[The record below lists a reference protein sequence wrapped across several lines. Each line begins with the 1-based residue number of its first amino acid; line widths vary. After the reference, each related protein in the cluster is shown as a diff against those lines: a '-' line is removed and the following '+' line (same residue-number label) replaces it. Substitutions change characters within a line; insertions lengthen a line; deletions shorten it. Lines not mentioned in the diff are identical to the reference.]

1 MLLLNK
7 YSPNILF
14 IMSIFMLLTSLMSL
28 FYNKLILLEFE
39 LFSIMEMSVIF
50 PLLVDYKGTMFS
62 FLVLFIS
69 FNVMMFSIE
78 YMSADMHID
87 RFTMLVL
94 LFVLS
99 MNMLIFIPSLGF
111 LLIGWDGLG
120 ITSFILV
127 VYYLNSKSLSA
138 GMITAIT
145 NRVGDVMLLMS
156 IAMCMNQCH
165 WNIMN
170 MWYCGF
176 IENNIQ
182 IMFIM
187 LASMTKSAQIP
198 FSSWLP
204 AAMAAPTPVSALV
217 HSSTLVTAGVFLLI
231 RFYSYLS
238 EFMYFNVCLLYV
250 SVLTM
255 IMSGLAAS
263 VEWDMKKI
271 IALSTL
277 SQLGLMMMSL
287 GLYLPELAY
296 LHMVSHALF
305 KALLFICA
313 GNLIMNFFHSQD
325 LRWMGNIYLGLP
337 LTSMCVMLS
346 SLSMVGFP
354 FLSAF
359 YIKDQIL
366 ELVMYNNWS
375 FSIITLLYISIGIT
389 MFYSFRF
396 CMNLLWMVSMNCSL
410 LFLSEGFNITKS
422 LLFMSLSTVSMGSM
436 MLWLYPKDNFM
447 VYMNEF
453 ILLLPLFVIFFG
465 FIFGFMWSLMSL
477 DISFSTQLI
486 NNYMWF
492 MVPLSTQVIMN
503 YSISPMKYY
512 LELVDQS
519 WLEYSGGFGIM
530 DFMSLMFYK
539 ATKVMEWTIMWMVM
553 KMLLIMVMVMN
564 FLVLLI

>member
-1 MLLLNK
+1 MLMLNK
-7 YSPNILF
+7 YVPNILF
-14 IMSIFMLLTSLMSL
+14 VSSMFMLFISLMSL
-28 FYNKLILLEFE
+28 YNNELILLEFE
-39 LFSIMEMSVIF
+39 LLSIMEISIIF
-50 PLLVDYKGTMFS
+50 PLLVDYKGAMFS

-78 YMSADMHID
+78 YMSMDMYIN
-87 RFTMLVL
+87 RFTALVL

-127 VYYLNSKSLSA
+127 MYYLNSKSLSA

-170 MWYCGF
+170 MWYYDF
-176 IENNIQ
+176 VENNIQ
-182 IMFIM
+182 IMLIM
-187 LASMTKSAQIP
+187 LAGMTKSAQIP

-238 EFMYFNVCLLYV
+238 EFMYFNVSLLYI

-277 SQLGLMMMSL
+277 SQLGLMMMGL
-287 GLYLPELAY
+287 GLHLPELAY

-325 LRWMGNIYLGLP
+325 LRWMGNISLGLP
-337 LTSMCVMLS
+337 LTSMCIMLS

-366 ELVMYNNWS
+366 ELIMYNNWS
-375 FSIITLLYISIGIT
+375 FSIISLLYISIGVT

-396 CMNLLWMVSMNCSL
+396 CMNLLWMVPMHSSL
-410 LFLSEGFNITKS
+410 LFLNEEFNITKS
-422 LLFMSLSTVSMGSM
+422 MLFMSMATVMMGSL
-436 MLWLYPKDNFM
+436 MLWFYPKDNFM

-453 ILLLPLFVIFFG
+453 VLLLPLCIIFIG
-465 FIFGFMWSLMSL
+465 FIFGLMWSLLSL
-477 DISFSTQLI
+477 DVKFSTQLI

-503 YSISPMKYY
+503 YSISPMKVY

-519 WLEYSGGFGIM
+519 WLEYSGGVM
-530 DFMSLMFYK
+530 DFISLMFNK
-539 ATKVMEWTIMWMVM
+539 IMKIMDWTIMWMVM

-564 FLVLLI
+564 LMVVFI

>member
-1 MLLLNK
+1 
-7 YSPNILF
+7 
-14 IMSIFMLLTSLMSL
+14 MSL

-39 LFSIMEMSVIF
+39 LFSIIEISVIF

-69 FNVMMFSIE
+69 FNVMIFSIE
-78 YMSADMHID
+78 YISADIHID
-87 RFTMLVL
+87 RFTILVL

-99 MNMLIFIPSLGF
+99 INILIFIPRLGF

-138 GMITAIT
+138 GIITAIT
-145 NRVGDVMLLMS
+145 NRVGDVILLIS
-156 IAMCMNQCH
+156 IAICINQCH
-165 WNIMN
+165 WNIIN
-170 MWYCGF
+170 MWYYGF

-182 IMFIM
+182 IIFII
-187 LASMTKSAQIP
+187 LARMTKRAQIP
-198 FSSWLP
+198 FSRWLP
-204 AAMAAPTPVSALV
+204 AAIAAPTPVSALV

-250 SVLTM
+250 SVLT
-255 IMSGLAAS
+255 IIISGLAAS
-263 VEWDMKKI
+263 VEWDIKKI

-277 SQLGLMMMSL
+277 RQLGLMIMRL

-296 LHMVSHALF
+296 LHIVSHALF

-313 GNLIMNFFHSQD
+313 GNLIINFFHSQD
-325 LRWMGNIYLGLP
+325 LRWIGNIYLGLP
-337 LTSMCVMLS
+337 LTSICVILS
-346 SLSMVGFP
+346 RLSIVGFP

-366 ELVMYNNWS
+366 ELVIYNNWS

-389 MFYSFRF
+389 IFYSFRF
-396 CMNLLWMVSMNCSL
+396 CINLLWIVSINCRL

-422 LLFMSLSTVSMGSM
+422 LLFIRLRTVRIGRI

-447 VYMNEF
+447 VYINEF

-465 FIFGFMWSLMSL
+465 FIFGFIWRLISL
-477 DISFSTQLI
+477 DIRFSTQLI
-486 NNYMWF
+486 NNYIWF
-492 MVPLSTQVIMN
+492 IVPLRTQVIIN
-503 YSISPMKYY
+503 YSISPIKYY

-519 WLEYSGGFGIM
+519 WLEYSGGFGII
-530 DFMSLMFYK
+530 DFISLIFYK
-539 ATKVMEWTIMWMVM
+539 VTKVIEWTIIWMVI
-553 KMLLIMVMVMN
+553 KILLIMVIVIN